1 MLKPI
6 LGFAAL
12 GVGAF
17 LMVKLV
23 FGVLPLVGLLVGLL
37 LLGLKVMLILGLVY
51 VVYRLFQK
59 AMKPRLVVNGER

>member
-12 GVGAF
+12 GFGAF
-17 LMVKLV
+17 LVVKLA

-37 LLGLKVMLILGLVY
+37 VLGLKVMLIVGLVY
-51 VVYRLFQK
+51 VVYRLVQK
-59 AMKPRLVVNGER
+59 AMKPRLQVE